1 MPEKIKLTSNELG
14 LISLFQSVSGATA
27 KDCVVDSKED
37 RIIFLVGR
45 GEMGL
50 AIGKGGASIKNVER
64 LVGKPVE
71 LVEDCDDPK
80 DFIRN
85 LLNPNFISEVRLT
98 DRLDGTRIATVI
110 VDERHKGAVVGKNG
124 RNAEKARL
132 LARRYFDVTSIHI
145 VTQ

>member
-1 MPEKIKLTSNELG
+1 MPVKIKLTSDELG

-27 KDCVVDSKED
+27 KDCVVDSKEE
-37 RIIFLVGR
+37 RIIFLVGK

-64 LVGKPVE
+64 LVGKPIE

-85 LLNPNFISEVRLT
+85 LLNYMRHFAYIAISVSYLV
-98 DRLDGTRIATVI
+98 TR
-110 VDERHKGAVVGKNG
+110 
-124 RNAEKARL
+124 EKKL
-132 LARRYFDVTSIHI
+132 S
-145 VTQ
+145 

>member
-1 MPEKIKLTSNELG
+1 MPVKIKLTSDELG

-27 KDCVVDSKED
+27 KDCVVDSKEE
-37 RIIFLVGR
+37 RIIFLVGK

-71 LVEDCDDPK
+71 LVEDSDDPK

-85 LLNPNFISEVRLT
+85 MLNPNYISEVRLT
-98 DRLDGTRIATVI
+98 DRLDGTRIATVN
-110 VDERHKGAVVGKNG
+110 VDERRKGAVVGKNG

>member
-1 MPEKIKLTSNELG
+1 MPEKIKLTSDELG

-27 KDCVVDSKED
+27 KDCVVDSKEE
-37 RIIFLVGR
+37 RIIFLVGK

-71 LVEDCDDPK
+71 LVEDSDDPK

-85 LLNPNFISEVRLT
+85 MLNPNYISEIRLT

-110 VDERHKGAVVGKNG
+110 VDERRKGAVVGKNG